1 MDHRF
6 ETFSLSILELNRYL
20 QKIKELEMKQFGLKA
35 SHTMCLY
42 YLGQHPEGL
51 TATQLTELC
60 KEDKA
65 AVSRC
70 LSLLSDRQLVVCEQ
84 PADHKR
90 SYRSRY
96 MLTVQGR
103 SVVSGIQTRIKEA
116 LSYGGRGL
124 TEERRRDFYGTLAI
138 ISENLSDSASDLS
151 ASTREDLTI
160 LPLAI
165 RFGDTEYLDGVTIS
179 HHEFYEKLIE
189 SDTLPTTSL
198 VSPAAFEEVYARA
211 VADGET
217 VIAITISSRLSGT
230 YQSATIAAEDFAGK
244 VFVIDSYNA
253 TIGEGILVKYALLLK
268 DQGLSAKEIVG
279 ILEASKEQIHT
290 LGVLDTLEYLKK
302 GGRISAATAFLGGAM
317 AIKPVVAVS
326 EGEIIMLGKAR
337 GSKNGNNFLMK
348 EIEKADGIDFTRP
361 FCLGYTGLS
370 DEMLQK
376 YIKDSEA
383 LWSGHTDQLP
393 VCSLGATIGTHVG
406 PGAIAVAF
414 FSPQS

>member
-1 MDHRF
+1 M
-6 ETFSLSILELNRYL
+6 E
-20 QKIKELEMKQFGLKA
+20 KI
-35 SHTMCLY
+35 
-42 YLGQHPEGL
+42 
-51 TATQLTELC
+51 
-60 KEDKA
+60 
-65 AVSRC
+65 
-70 LSLLSDRQLVVCEQ
+70 
-84 PADHKR
+84 
-90 SYRSRY
+90 
-96 MLTVQGR
+96 
-103 SVVSGIQTRIKEA
+103 RII
-116 LSYGGRGL
+116 
-124 TEERRRDFYGTLAI
+124 T
-138 ISENLSDSASDLS
+138 DSASDLS

-189 SDTLPTTSL
+189 SDTLPTT
-198 VSPAAFEEVYARA
+198 
-211 VADGET
+211 
-217 VIAITISSRLSGT
+217 
-230 YQSATIAAEDFAGK
+230 
-244 VFVIDSYNA
+244 NA
-253 TIGEGILVKYALLLK
+253 TIGEGILVRYALLLK

-279 ILEASKEQIHT
+279 ILEASREQIHT

-302 GGRISAATAFLGGAM
+302 GGRISAATAFLGSAM

-326 EGEIIMLGKAR
+326 EGEIVMLGKAR

>member
-1 MDHRF
+1 M
-6 ETFSLSILELNRYL
+6 E
-20 QKIKELEMKQFGLKA
+20 KI
-35 SHTMCLY
+35 
-42 YLGQHPEGL
+42 
-51 TATQLTELC
+51 
-60 KEDKA
+60 
-65 AVSRC
+65 
-70 LSLLSDRQLVVCEQ
+70 
-84 PADHKR
+84 
-90 SYRSRY
+90 
-96 MLTVQGR
+96 
-103 SVVSGIQTRIKEA
+103 RII
-116 LSYGGRGL
+116 
-124 TEERRRDFYGTLAI
+124 T
-138 ISENLSDSASDLS
+138 DSASDLS

-217 VIAITISSRLSGT
+217 VIAITISGRLSGT

-253 TIGEGILVKYALLLK
+253 TIGEGILVRYALLLK

-302 GGRISAATAFLGGAM
+302 GGRISAATAFLGSAM

-326 EGEIIMLGKAR
+326 EGEIVMLGKAR
-337 GSKNGNNFLMK
+337 GSKNGNNFLIK

-361 FCLGYTGLS
+361 CCLGYTGLS

-393 VCSLGATIGTHVG
+393 VCTLGATIGTHVG